1 MMTLAP
7 QLIKRITS
15 IINPR
20 ILNRFRKIRSWN
32 HQETTRKRKF
42 KATKIENVQTTTSHL
57 DKIHDF
63 DNELAEKIT
72 EILNVYE
79 KNPNF
84 EGKPSF
90 KNGVTIVADSD
101 IALLNVDT
109 NNKIISID
117 HQKTE
122 NQTYL
127 FTNTW

>member
-20 ILNRFRKIRSWN
+20 ILNRFRKTSRQVRTSWN

-42 KATKIENVQTTTSHL
+42 KATIIENVQTTTSHL

-109 NNKIISID
+109 NNKII
-117 HQKTE
+117 
-122 NQTYL
+122 
-127 FTNTW
+127 